1 MQLYLIAEIFLIM
14 TKNFI
19 IQQIFKKLI
28 SIQLMKKI
36 KLFIKSKNKH
46 T

>member
-19 IQQIFKKLI
+19 IHQFFEKLMF
-28 SIQLMKKI
+28 IQLMKKI
-36 KLFIKSKNKH
+36 KVLIKSNNKH
-46 T
+46 I